1 MASIA
6 AFAVNEA
13 LGGEINSALGD
24 FGTVSVFG
32 RVVDLLSRV
41 EESEVSAV
49 VLTATRDADG
59 GTAFE
64 AAAVLR
70 ERHPQLWI
78 ILYHGS
84 WGPDHEAV
92 VRIASVPSR
101 VVWVG
106 RGLIALR
113 TVVAK
118 ALTTPLERRAALE
131 TELLF
136 ATYAPRRVREFL
148 AVCTANTHHKLL
160 PRDAEA
166 ALGIQGRTLRGRL
179 RRAGWPPPRYVIAWC
194 RLLHA
199 MFLLDVLGRPA
210 KQVAS
215 LLGWGSAADLNA
227 SIKRHVKLPSGMVLE
242 RGGYPY
248 LLDAFDHLLRA
259 HGARRRWHPLREASD
274 MGWAD

>member
-6 AFAVNEA
+6 AFAVNES

-24 FGTVSVFG
+24 SGTVSVFA
-32 RVVDLLSRV
+32 RVADLLSRV

-49 VLTATRDADG
+49 ILTAAHDAG
-59 GTAFE
+59 GGSALE
-64 AAAVLR
+64 AATVLR
-70 ERHPQLWI
+70 EQHPLLWI
-78 ILYHGS
+78 ILYHRS
-84 WGPDHEAV
+84 WDPDHEAIL
-92 VRIASVPSR
+92 RIASVPSR

-106 RGLIALR
+106 RGVTALR

-118 ALTTPLERRAALE
+118 ALTTQPERRAALE

-160 PRDAEA
+160 PREAEA
-166 ALGIQGRTLRGRL
+166 AMGIQGRTLRGRL
-179 RRAGWPPPRYVIAWC
+179 NRAGWPPPRYVIAWC

-215 LLGWGSAADLNA
+215 LLGYGSAAALNA

-242 RGGYPY
+242 EGGYPY
-248 LLDAFDHLLRA
+248 LLDSFDRLLRA
-259 HGARRRWHPLREASD
+259 HAARRRWHPLREASD
-274 MGWAD
+274 MGWTS